1 MRPLCFVLMP
11 FGVKGNA
18 DVEIRFDDVYEQVIR
33 PAAEAAGL
41 ECVRAD
47 EEQVGGIIHKPMF
60 ERLLL
65 CEYAIA
71 DLTLGNP
78 NVFYELG
85 VRHAARPWS
94 TVITYAHGV
103 RLPFD
108 LTPLRGLPYH
118 LRPDGSPL
126 DPEQHADRLAAS
138 LRAARGRTTDSPLF
152 QLLPQLAPT
161 DLQVLDA
168 EVFRD
173 RVAAAARLRSRLR
186 VAGREASSAA
196 IAAVREDLGDL
207 ESLDSSIALELLRA
221 YQSVGDHAAIIEV
234 VDALAPA
241 LARLPRI
248 QELYA
253 FALNRVGR
261 DRDAE
266 QVLVDVIR
274 EKGPSSEAYG
284 LLGRVY
290 RDRWSK
296 AVAAGQR
303 TRAAGLLEKAID
315 TYVAGFRQDWR
326 QHYPGINAV
335 ELMFLKEPP
344 DPRRHE
350 LLPVVRFSAKEATLS
365 CTTDYWD
372 HATLTEAAALARDGD
387 GALAACRN
395 ALAADPLPWQA
406 RTTLDSFRRLR
417 AAGQPE
423 SPPPPWWWQ
432 IETELAQIAGTDGS
446 GRRAGATSTVPDG
459 DDRG

>member
-11 FGVKGNA
+11 FGIKGNA

-33 PAAEAAGL
+33 PAADAAGL

-108 LTPLRGLPYH
+108 LTPLRGLPYR
-118 LRPDGSPL
+118 LGTDGAPL
-126 DPEQHADRLAAS
+126 DPELHAGRLAAS
-138 LRAARGRTTDSPLF
+138 LRAARSRTTDSPLF

-173 RVAAAARLRSRLR
+173 RVAAVARLRSRLR
-186 VAGREASSAA
+186 VAGRDASPAA
-196 IAAVREDLGDL
+196 IAAVRKDLGDL
-207 ESLDSSIALELLRA
+207 ESLDSSVALELLRA
-221 YQSVGDHAAIIEV
+221 YQAVGDHAAIIEV
-234 VDALAPA
+234 VDALAST

-248 QELYA
+248 QEMYA

-290 RDRWSK
+290 RDRWLK
-296 AVAAGQR
+296 AVSAGQR
-303 TRAAGLLEKAID
+303 ARAAGLLDKAVD

-365 CTTDYWD
+365 CKADYWD
-372 HATLTEAAALARDGD
+372 HATLAEAAALAGD
-387 GALAACRN
+387 GEGALDACRSALAT
-395 ALAADPLPWQA
+395 DPLPWQA
-406 RTTLDSFRRLR
+406 RTTLDSFQRLR
-417 AAGQPE
+417 AAGRPE
-423 SPPPPWWWQ
+423 SPPPAWWWQ
-432 IETELAQIAGTDGS
+432 VETELAQIALADGS
-446 GRRAGATSTVPDG
+446 GHPGGGTTAATSGG
-459 DDRG
+459 DDG